1 MTGERNELY
10 EAHWLDK
17 AKTKFTLNEVEDV
30 KAALKVLVV
39 FIPLIFFWAVF
50 FQVRTMQNDELNAGS
65 NTVARLSS
73 EFGFEFMGM

>member
-1 MTGERNELY
+1 MVGERNELY

-50 FQVRTMQNDELNAGS
+50 FQVTGSFVACAIYFELE
-65 NTVARLSS
+65 VC
-73 EFGFEFMGM
+73 